1 MPNPTSHMY
10 LVHDLS
16 FDKSEQYK
24 SYLLLGSVSPDI
36 RVITKTPRI
45 EYHYF
50 DLINGEKGDGI
61 KNFITNNKYIT
72 LQSNNNETK
81 YYVTGYVSHLIA
93 DENWTINVF
102 RKIFM
107 NKDLF
112 PDFYQALFLD
122 RALQIYLDTM
132 LSSDSV
138 NIYSYLNKII
148 LDKISLPININLK
161 DLERWINFIVDL
173 NDNFKNN
180 PWNRLE
186 FMAIRL
192 SKTYKS
198 QDILDFHNDFI
209 QNVDKNINELIQRIP
224 ENTLDFYIN
233 DTKTTI
239 EKIAK
244 DLY

>member
-10 LVHDLS
+10 LVHDLLN
-16 FDKSEQYK
+16 DESEQYK

-36 RVITKTPRI
+36 RVITKIPRI

-50 DLINGEKGDGI
+50 DLINGEKGDGV
-61 KNFITNNKYIT
+61 KNFIANNKYVT
-72 LQSNNNETK
+72 LQSNNNETRYFIK
-81 YYVTGYVSHLIA
+81 GYVSHLIA

-112 PDFYQALFLD
+112 PDFHQALFLD

-132 LSSDSV
+132 LYSDSV

-148 LDKISLPININLK
+148 LDKINLPININLK

-224 ENTLDFYIN
+224 QNTLDFYIN

>member
-10 LVHDLS
+10 LVHDLQNEE
-16 FDKSEQYK
+16 SEQYK

-81 YYVTGYVSHLIA
+81 YYARGYVSHLIA

-122 RALQIYLDTM
+122 RVLQIYLDTI
-132 LSSDSV
+132 LSFDSV
-138 NIYSYLNKII
+138 NIYSYFNKII
-148 LDKISLPININLK
+148 LDKINLPNNINLK

-180 PWNRLE
+180 PWDRLE

-198 QDILDFHNDFI
+198 QDILDLHNDFI

>member
-10 LVHDLS
+10 LVYDLPNDE
-16 FDKSEQYK
+16 FEQYK
-24 SYLLLGSVSPDI
+24 SYLLLGSISPDI
-36 RVITKTPRI
+36 RVITKIPRI

-50 DLINGEKGDGI
+50 DLITGENGDGI
-61 KNFITNNKYIT
+61 KNFIANNKYVT

-81 YYVTGYVSHLIA
+81 YFVMGYISHLIA

-107 NKDLF
+107 NEDLF

-122 RALQIYLDTM
+122 RALQIYLDTI
-132 LSSDSV
+132 LSSDSA
-138 NIYSYLNKII
+138 NIYSNLNKII
-148 LDKISLPININLK
+148 LNKIKLPKNINLK
-161 DLERWINFIVDL
+161 NLERWIDFIMGL

-198 QDILDFHNDFI
+198 QRILDFHNDFI
-209 QNVDKNINELIQRIP
+209 QNIDKNINELIYRIP

>member
-122 RALQIYLDTM
+122 RALQIYLDTI

-138 NIYSYLNKII
+138 NIYSYFNKII
-148 LDKISLPININLK
+148 LDKINLPNNINLK

-173 NDNFKNN
+173 NHNFKNN

>member
-122 RALQIYLDTM
+122 RALQIYLDTI

-138 NIYSYLNKII
+138 NIYSYFNKII
-148 LDKISLPININLK
+148 LDKINLPNNINLK

-173 NDNFKNN
+173 NHNFKNN
-180 PWNRLE
+180 PWDRLE

-209 QNVDKNINELIQRIP
+209 QNIDKNINELIQRIP
-224 ENTLDFYIN
+224 QNTLDFYIN

>member
-1 MPNPTSHMY
+1 
-10 LVHDLS
+10 
-16 FDKSEQYK
+16 
-24 SYLLLGSVSPDI
+24 
-36 RVITKTPRI
+36 
-45 EYHYF
+45 
-50 DLINGEKGDGI
+50 
-61 KNFITNNKYIT
+61 
-72 LQSNNNETK
+72 
-81 YYVTGYVSHLIA
+81 
-93 DENWTINVF
+93 
-102 RKIFM
+102 
-107 NKDLF
+107 
-112 PDFYQALFLD
+112 LFLD

-132 LSSDSV
+132 LYSDSV

-148 LDKISLPININLK
+148 LDKINLPININLK
-161 DLERWINFIVDL
+161 DLERWIDFIVDL

-198 QDILDFHNDFI
+198 QDIIDFHNDFI
-209 QNVDKNINELIQRIP
+209 QNIDKNINELIQRIP
-224 ENTLDFYIN
+224 QNTLDFYIN

>member
-1 MPNPTSHMY
+1 M
-10 LVHDLS
+10 
-16 FDKSEQYK
+16 
-24 SYLLLGSVSPDI
+24 
-36 RVITKTPRI
+36 
-45 EYHYF
+45 
-50 DLINGEKGDGI
+50 
-61 KNFITNNKYIT
+61 
-72 LQSNNNETK
+72 
-81 YYVTGYVSHLIA
+81 
-93 DENWTINVF
+93 
-102 RKIFM
+102 
-107 NKDLF
+107 
-112 PDFYQALFLD
+112 
-122 RALQIYLDTM
+122 
-132 LSSDSV
+132 
-138 NIYSYLNKII
+138 
-148 LDKISLPININLK
+148 
-161 DLERWINFIVDL
+161 

>member
-10 LVHDLS
+10 LVHDLPS
-16 FDKSEQYK
+16 GESEQYK

-36 RVITKTPRI
+36 RVITKIPRI

-50 DLINGEKGDGI
+50 DLINGEKGDGV
-61 KNFITNNKYIT
+61 KNFIANNKDVI

-81 YYVTGYVSHLIA
+81 YFFKGYVSHLIA

-107 NKDLF
+107 NEDLF
-112 PDFYQALFLD
+112 PDFHQALFLD

-132 LSSDSV
+132 LYSDSV

-148 LDKISLPININLK
+148 LDKINLPININFK
-161 DLERWINFIVDL
+161 DLERWIDFIVDL

-198 QDILDFHNDFI
+198 QDIIDFHNDFI
-209 QNVDKNINELIQRIP
+209 QNIDKNINELIQRIP
-224 ENTLDFYIN
+224 QNTLDFYIN

>member
-16 FDKSEQYK
+16 NDKSEQYK

-81 YYVTGYVSHLIA
+81 YYVIGYVSHLIA

-122 RALQIYLDTM
+122 RALQIYLDTI
-132 LSSDSV
+132 LSFDSV
-138 NIYSYLNKII
+138 NIYSYFNKII
-148 LDKISLPININLK
+148 LDKINLPNNINLK

-180 PWNRLE
+180 PWDRLE

>member
-1 MPNPTSHMY
+1 M
-10 LVHDLS
+10 
-16 FDKSEQYK
+16 
-24 SYLLLGSVSPDI
+24 
-36 RVITKTPRI
+36 
-45 EYHYF
+45 
-50 DLINGEKGDGI
+50 INGEKGDGV
-61 KNFITNNKYIT
+61 KNFIANNKDVI

-81 YYVTGYVSHLIA
+81 YFFKGYVSHLIA

-112 PDFYQALFLD
+112 PDFHLALFLD

-138 NIYSYLNKII
+138 NIYSYLNNII
-148 LDKISLPININLK
+148 LDKINLPININLK

-224 ENTLDFYIN
+224 QNTLDFYIN

>member
-10 LVHDLS
+10 LVHDLLN
-16 FDKSEQYK
+16 DESEQYK

-36 RVITKTPRI
+36 RVITKIPRI

-50 DLINGEKGDGI
+50 DLINGEKGDGV
-61 KNFITNNKYIT
+61 KNFIANNKYVT
-72 LQSNNNETK
+72 LQSNNNETRYFIK
-81 YYVTGYVSHLIA
+81 GYVSHLIA

-112 PDFYQALFLD
+112 PDFHQALFLD
-122 RALQIYLDTM
+122 RALQIYLDTI
-132 LSSDSV
+132 LSFDSV

-148 LDKISLPININLK
+148 LDKINLPININLK

-224 ENTLDFYIN
+224 QNTLDFYIN

>member
-1 MPNPTSHMY
+1 
-10 LVHDLS
+10 
-16 FDKSEQYK
+16 
-24 SYLLLGSVSPDI
+24 
-36 RVITKTPRI
+36 
-45 EYHYF
+45 
-50 DLINGEKGDGI
+50 
-61 KNFITNNKYIT
+61 
-72 LQSNNNETK
+72 
-81 YYVTGYVSHLIA
+81 
-93 DENWTINVF
+93 
-102 RKIFM
+102 
-107 NKDLF
+107 
-112 PDFYQALFLD
+112 LFLD

-132 LSSDSV
+132 LYSDSV

-148 LDKISLPININLK
+148 LDKINLPININLK
-161 DLERWINFIVDL
+161 ELERWIDFIVDL

-198 QDILDFHNDFI
+198 QDIIDFHNDFI
-209 QNVDKNINELIQRIP
+209 QNIDKNINELIQRIP
-224 ENTLDFYIN
+224 QNTLDFYIN

>member
-1 MPNPTSHMY
+1 MPNPTTHMY
-10 LVHDLS
+10 LVDDLLNNE
-16 FDKSEQYK
+16 FEQYK
-24 SYLLLGSVSPDI
+24 GYLLLGSISPDI

-61 KNFITNNKYIT
+61 KNFIANNEYVI

-81 YYVTGYVSHLIA
+81 YFLRGYISHLIA
-93 DENWTINVF
+93 DENWTINIF

-107 NKDLF
+107 NEDLF
-112 PDFYQALFLD
+112 PDFYEALFLD
-122 RALQIYLDTM
+122 RALQIYLDSK

-138 NIYSYLNKII
+138 NIYSNLNKII
-148 LDKISLPININLK
+148 LDKIKLPNNIDLKNLEK
-161 DLERWINFIVDL
+161 WINFIVDL

-186 FMAIRL
+186 FMATRL

-198 QDILDFHNDFI
+198 QNILDCHNDFI